1 MKDCQAANQINQ
13 QQTYYED
20 EGGDWLPEEVEEV
33 GDEEGE
39 GGEHVEGEGGAGG
52 QGKLGGGQ
60 QVPGIVKLL
69 LLLFLLLLLLLLLLH
84 IIMNIILKGSFEPA
98 SL

>member
-1 MKDCQAANQINQ
+1 MKDCQATNQIKQ
-13 QQTYYED
+13 QQTYCED
-20 EGGDWLPEEVEEV
+20 CDWIPEEVEEV

-69 LLLFLLLLLLLLLLH
+69 LLLL
-84 IIMNIILKGSFEPA
+84 
-98 SL
+98 

>member
-1 MKDCQAANQINQ
+1 M
-13 QQTYYED
+13 
-20 EGGDWLPEEVEEV
+20 EEV

-69 LLLFLLLLLLLLLLH
+69 LLHF
-84 IIMNIILKGSFEPA
+84 IINTKGFHKKFCISWKA
-98 SL
+98 KNY